1 MTPQSSQHVTHQ
13 LITNTNAL
21 NAKVDSSAATLE
33 GLTLNDDLKQHI
45 DQQLA
50 DILCVHSPSR
60 TLGTCHSKGLGR
72 TFVVVIA
79 SLMSVSEAICNSMLV
94 QTVATTGKQLLC
106 GQLLCGA
113 KWRHWRGRGPGDMIA
128 SEYATAN
135 GLDEPM
141 PLISFGFNP
150 LNTP

>member
-1 MTPQSSQHVTHQ
+1 MTSQSSQHVTHQ

-21 NAKVDSSAATLE
+21 NVKVDSSAATLE

-45 DQQLA
+45 DRQLA

-94 QTVATTGKQLLC
+94 QTVATTGKQL
-106 GQLLCGA
+106 
-113 KWRHWRGRGPGDMIA
+113 
-128 SEYATAN
+128 YADSCYAAQN
-135 GLDEPM
+135 GVTGEGEGL
-141 PLISFGFNP
+141 G
-150 LNTP
+150 T